1 MLKIKKEYQ
10 GKLSQKQS
18 PSTDDFTEEE
28 TLKYQLVPSSLHGSR
43 TLKMKESVSIFLIQQ
58 TETKK
63 IRERARV
70 ENRPSLSAHGR

>member
-43 TLKMKESVSIFLIQQ
+43 TLKMKESVSILLIQQ

-70 ENRPSLSAHGR
+70 ENCLSLSAHGR